1 MGSHSTVVVRG
12 VNKQKLRLR
21 AAAVSLRGTHQCH
34 VEGRRLNEARVLS
47 PELRVGNVHLCVS
60 LHICR
65 PFDRHRAGCP
75 RVDLNKRSCCCHVLD
90 GLCTKS
96 RLLQPVPVVF
106 LSVSARWCGAVSEAF
121 TPLVKKKKKK
131 KLLLWNA
138 ALFYSVKRIKINHSP
153 TEHRQKDNWINQND
167 INHAFQSLLSFF
179 FFFCWEQTVLQ
190 VFSSADS
197 EGGRKLKAEKWQN
210 ATAYILNTVTQTG
223 ASWRFRLCFHAL
235 SFLPFSCL
243 PASSAV
249 GWLPWRSVVT
259 TVLALRADRCLQL
272 LQITEQRGKE
282 EGGMKAWRW
291 WVVAEVKV
299 SNFNFCLQKWG
310 LFAVF

>member
-1 MGSHSTVVVRG
+1 MSQTRHAGLWFVCYLKQPTSPLQLAQFFFLEWWSFSKKLRQSEGERFFRMTSTTHTATGITPTVTENIITDKNGLLMGSHSTVVVRG

-75 RVDLNKRSCCCHVLD
+75 RVDLNKRSCCCHILD

-106 LSVSARWCGAVSEAF
+106 LCVSARWCGAVSEAS
-121 TPLVKKKKKK
+121 TPLMKKNKKKS
-131 KLLLWNA
+131 LLWNA

-210 ATAYILNTVTQTG
+210 ATAYI
-223 ASWRFRLCFHAL
+223 
-235 SFLPFSCL
+235 
-243 PASSAV
+243 
-249 GWLPWRSVVT
+249 
-259 TVLALRADRCLQL
+259 
-272 LQITEQRGKE
+272 
-282 EGGMKAWRW
+282 
-291 WVVAEVKV
+291 
-299 SNFNFCLQKWG
+299 
-310 LFAVF
+310 